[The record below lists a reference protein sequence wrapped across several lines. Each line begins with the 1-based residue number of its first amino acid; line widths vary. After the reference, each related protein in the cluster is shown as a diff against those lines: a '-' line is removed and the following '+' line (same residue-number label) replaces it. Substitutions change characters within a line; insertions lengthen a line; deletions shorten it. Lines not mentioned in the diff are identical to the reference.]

1 MNSLSNKLQI
11 NPPAGVFVTPHTVK
25 KPLGKAMGSN
35 LSDMFFRAMFSFF
48 FSGKIIKLSQG
59 FGVLCQLVRLF
70 WCSKKIIFFPTC
82 FPLQ

>member
-11 NPPAGVFVTPHTVK
+11 NPPAGVFVKPQTVK

-48 FSGKIIKLSQG
+48 FSGKITKLSQG
-59 FGVLCQLVRLF
+59 FGALCQVRLF
-70 WCSKKIIFFPTC
+70 WCSKKIIFCPTC
-82 FPLQ
+82 YPLQ